1 MIEEIVWV
9 RTTAMVINSFHGGE
23 QGEKLAPLP
32 RLWPNLVVRA
42 LSARHYDFGAASKF
56 YDDEMKVR
64 DAASMARVLVWP
76 DKF

>member
-1 MIEEIVWV
+1 MV
-9 RTTAMVINSFHGGE
+9 VINAVHDVK

-42 LSARHYDFGAASKF
+42 LSARHYDFGATSKF

-64 DAASMARVLVWP
+64 DKASVVSM
-76 DKF
+76 